1 MCPEA
6 FWLERL
12 GNASGD
18 AFGRFSAKLLADF
31 RPNFWP
37 LFGQTFGRFSAKSL
51 ASFRPKPCP
60 LFGQRTALPANPAEP
75 RKTPIWHAA
84 HGHQILRA
92 AFPNFTG
99 TLPKFA
105 PEAIFFFPKTKN
117 RNQKRTRFCDEN
129 RPQETRS
136 RGPRLRARSLSVLP
150 VYVFRHDFLT
160 IFVHDFGPRF
170 VCEISRKLKTKN
182 GKRIQFLPKNG
193 QSFGRKTDNKT
204 KSGQFF
210 GRKTDKVLAEN
221 WPNFWPKIVQKFGR
235 KAAKSLAENRTSFL
249 SKDGHDA
256 SPGAP
261 PRRSNC
267 IALETV

>member
-1 MCPEA
+1 MNFEA
-6 FWLERL
+6 FRDLPKW
-12 GNASGD
+12 
-18 AFGRFSAKLLADF
+18 FSNTITFFAAYIFAIGCDF
-31 RPNFWP
+31 RIVC
-37 LFGQTFGRFSAKSL
+37 L
-51 ASFRPKPCP
+51 
-60 LFGQRTALPANPAEP
+60 E
-75 RKTPIWHAA
+75 
-84 HGHQILRA
+84 
-92 AFPNFTG
+92 
-99 TLPKFA
+99 FA
-105 PEAIFFFPKTKN
+105 PNLRSDDFVTKIIHKKVEA
-117 RNQKRTRFCDEN
+117 E
-129 RPQETRS
+129 
-136 RGPRLRARSLSVLP
+136 GPRLRARSHSVLS

-170 VCEISRKLKTKN
+170 VAEISRKLKTKN

-267 IALETV
+267 IAMETV

>member
-1 MCPEA
+1 MR
-6 FWLERL
+6 LEMP
-12 GNASGD
+12 
-18 AFGRFSAKLLADF
+18 LAVF

-37 LFGQTFGRFSAKSL
+37 IFGQTFGRFSAKL
-51 ASFRPKPCP
+51 LDVFRPKVWPVFVQNLVRFSAKEPPSPPSPPSLGKLPFGTP
-60 LFGQRTALPANPAEP
+60 LTVTRFYGRPS
-75 RKTPIWHAA
+75 
-84 HGHQILRA
+84 QISRER
-92 AFPNFTG
+92 FPN
-99 TLPKFA
+99 LRPKLSFFSRKLKTETKSGHDFVTKIVHKKV
-105 PEAIFFFPKTKN
+105 EA
-117 RNQKRTRFCDEN
+117 E
-129 RPQETRS
+129 
-136 RGPRLRARSLSVLP
+136 GPRLRARSHSVLP

-170 VCEISRKLKTKN
+170 VAEISRKLKTKN

-261 PRRSNC
+261 PRRSKC